1 MTQGKNKIGKW
12 SACIKSWDGYPPF
25 VKWGIGAFLL
35 SVVAFVL
42 YVGYLDSLIREKFE
56 GNLWSLPAV
65 VYARPLELYPELAIS
80 ITELEDELQLAGYRQ
95 DRRAEDPG
103 GYDRQEGVIHLV
115 TREFNFPDGV
125 EKSGKYTLQF
135 TNDTLAG
142 ISRTDSGE
150 VVNGLRLDPA
160 RIGSFHPKQ
169 HEDRIVLSRAELPEL
184 LVESLLAV
192 EDNNF
197 FRHWGLDPRAILRA
211 LLANTMAGE
220 TVQGGST
227 LTQQLVK
234 NFFLTNER
242 TLWRKANEAIM
253 ALLLEAHYDKNEI
266 LTAYV
271 NEIFLGQDGGRAV
284 HGFGL
289 ASFFYFRRDLKDL
302 SPAQIATLVGMVQGP
317 SYYNPR
323 KYSERC
329 LKRRQVVLEVMR
341 TKKVIDERTYEMAKS
356 APLDTQ
362 EVTGNAFNRFPA
374 FLDLVRRQ
382 LAEDYPEEALT
393 SEGMKIFSTLDPHVQ
408 KVVEQQF
415 AATIS
420 RLERNTG
427 KRGLNGAVI
436 VTRREDGEILA
447 VVGGRNFLQ
456 SGFNRALI
464 ARRQVGSLIKP
475 AIYLAALGKGYTLA
489 TPVDDTALT
498 LANQGGKPWTPANF
512 DRTEH
517 GRIPM
522 YLGLAYSMNLA
533 TVRIGMDVGVE
544 EVVRTLKDLGVN
556 GDFPAYPSFLLGA
569 VSLTPLEVTQ
579 MYQTLA
585 AGGFYLPQRV
595 ISSVLAADNTLVKRF
610 GLSVEQRFL
619 PEQVYLLNSMLQHVV
634 SEGTA
639 KNLSRFM
646 SPSYNVAGK
655 TGTSDDLRDS
665 WFAGFTGDQLAV
677 VWLGNDD
684 NTSTG
689 LTGASGALEVWGEIM
704 RALHPQPLDLVEPE
718 GIEWQWLKP
727 ATFERSSS
735 PFLFAREQVKLPFI
749 ALASPAIGGSSENN
763 PQDSPVNGVDG
774 VMKKIINWFNRR

>member
-1 MTQGKNKIGKW
+1 M
-12 SACIKSWDGYPPF
+12 
-25 VKWGIGAFLL
+25 KWGIGAFLL

-42 YVGYLDSLIREKFE
+42 YVGYLDSLIRKKFE

-80 ITELEDELQLAGYRQ
+80 IPELEDELQLAGYRQ

-302 SPAQIATLVGMVQGP
+302 SPAQIATLVGMVQG
-317 SYYNPR
+317 
-323 KYSERC
+323 
-329 LKRRQVVLEVMR
+329 
-341 TKKVIDERTYEMAKS
+341 
-356 APLDTQ
+356 
-362 EVTGNAFNRFPA
+362 
-374 FLDLVRRQ
+374 
-382 LAEDYPEEALT
+382 
-393 SEGMKIFSTLDPHVQ
+393 
-408 KVVEQQF
+408 
-415 AATIS
+415 
-420 RLERNTG
+420 
-427 KRGLNGAVI
+427 
-436 VTRREDGEILA
+436 
-447 VVGGRNFLQ
+447 
-456 SGFNRALI
+456 
-464 ARRQVGSLIKP
+464 
-475 AIYLAALGKGYTLA
+475 
-489 TPVDDTALT
+489 
-498 LANQGGKPWTPANF
+498 
-512 DRTEH
+512 
-517 GRIPM
+517 
-522 YLGLAYSMNLA
+522 
-533 TVRIGMDVGVE
+533 
-544 EVVRTLKDLGVN
+544 
-556 GDFPAYPSFLLGA
+556 
-569 VSLTPLEVTQ
+569 
-579 MYQTLA
+579 
-585 AGGFYLPQRV
+585 
-595 ISSVLAADNTLVKRF
+595 
-610 GLSVEQRFL
+610 
-619 PEQVYLLNSMLQHVV
+619 
-634 SEGTA
+634 
-639 KNLSRFM
+639 
-646 SPSYNVAGK
+646 
-655 TGTSDDLRDS
+655 
-665 WFAGFTGDQLAV
+665 
-677 VWLGNDD
+677 
-684 NTSTG
+684 
-689 LTGASGALEVWGEIM
+689 
-704 RALHPQPLDLVEPE
+704 
-718 GIEWQWLKP
+718 
-727 ATFERSSS
+727 
-735 PFLFAREQVKLPFI
+735 
-749 ALASPAIGGSSENN
+749 
-763 PQDSPVNGVDG
+763 
-774 VMKKIINWFNRR
+774 

>member
-1 MTQGKNKIGKW
+1 M
-12 SACIKSWDGYPPF
+12 
-25 VKWGIGAFLL
+25 KWGIGAFLL

-42 YVGYLDSLIREKFE
+42 YVGYLDSLIRKKFE

-80 ITELEDELQLAGYRQ
+80 IPELEDELQLAGYRQ

-456 SGFNRALI
+456 SGFNRALV

-475 AIYLAALGKGYTLA
+475 AIYLAALG
-489 TPVDDTALT
+489 
-498 LANQGGKPWTPANF
+498 
-512 DRTEH
+512 
-517 GRIPM
+517 
-522 YLGLAYSMNLA
+522 
-533 TVRIGMDVGVE
+533 
-544 EVVRTLKDLGVN
+544 
-556 GDFPAYPSFLLGA
+556 
-569 VSLTPLEVTQ
+569 
-579 MYQTLA
+579 
-585 AGGFYLPQRV
+585 
-595 ISSVLAADNTLVKRF
+595 
-610 GLSVEQRFL
+610 
-619 PEQVYLLNSMLQHVV
+619 
-634 SEGTA
+634 
-639 KNLSRFM
+639 
-646 SPSYNVAGK
+646 
-655 TGTSDDLRDS
+655 
-665 WFAGFTGDQLAV
+665 
-677 VWLGNDD
+677 
-684 NTSTG
+684 
-689 LTGASGALEVWGEIM
+689 
-704 RALHPQPLDLVEPE
+704 
-718 GIEWQWLKP
+718 
-727 ATFERSSS
+727 
-735 PFLFAREQVKLPFI
+735 
-749 ALASPAIGGSSENN
+749 
-763 PQDSPVNGVDG
+763 
-774 VMKKIINWFNRR
+774 